1 MISYHLTNIKFKK
14 LTPNCGDGKKLK
26 ITYLSTDGKTVSVSF
41 SKDNHIYID
50 NIGDIVK
57 AVYGKDKAWK
67 NVIENLKRALVKNP
81 SSDKKTFLVNGYA
94 FKFIKRLFPFFEKK
108 YNLLLDNWTGSDKH
122 NKELSQLH
130 LNRSDFIFCEWCLG
144 NALWYSNNKLPHQK
158 LIIRLHRW
166 EMTRDYWKKINWD
179 NVDALICI
187 SPYFVNLMKQ
197 KLPDHVNIVYIQ
209 NYIDPALFNVKK
221 SEDAKYNLGMLGY
234 TPKLKN
240 PIKTIE
246 FFDDFKKKYG
256 GVDADKYKLYFK
268 GTSPFKQEHL
278 KKRKTEMDY
287 YNKMFK
293 MIKNRK
299 DIIIEGFSDDICSW
313 FSKIGYILS
322 YSDIE
327 GSHQA
332 IAEGMS
338 AGCIPFLQGNYVD
351 SGQALDIYPEK
362 YCNGFIIPF
371 NKVESDKVRE
381 YFKKNVI
388 DSIGLQIS
396 TLF

>member
-1 MISYHLTNIKFKK
+1 MISYHLTNIRFKK
-14 LTPNCGDGKKLK
+14 LNSNFGDGKKLN
-26 ITYLSTDGKTVSVSF
+26 ITYLSTDGKTISLSF
-41 SKDNHIYID
+41 LKDNNIYID
-50 NIGDIVK
+50 NISDIVK
-57 AVYGKDKAWK
+57 AVYGKDKNWK

-81 SSDKKTFLVNGYA
+81 SPDKKTLLVNGYS

-144 NALWYSNNKLPHQK
+144 NALWYSKNKLPHQK

-166 EMTRDYWKKINWD
+166 EMTKDYWKKINWN
-179 NVDALICI
+179 NVDGLICI
-187 SPYFVNLMKQ
+187 SPYLVNLMKQ
-197 KLPDHVNIVYIQ
+197 NLSNYVNIVYIQ
-209 NYIDPALFNVKK
+209 NYINPLLFNVKK
-221 SEDAKYNLGMLGY
+221 SNVAKYNFGMLGY

-256 GVDADKYKLYFK
+256 GVDADKYKLFFK
-268 GTSPFKQEHL
+268 GFSPFKQEQT
-278 KKRKTEMDY
+278 KQNKTEMDY
-287 YNKMFK
+287 YEKMFN
-293 MIKNRK
+293 MIKDRK
-299 DIIIEGFSDDICSW
+299 DIIIEGFNDNICSW

-338 AGCIPFLQGNYVD
+338 AGCVPFLQGNYVD
-351 SGQALDIYPEK
+351 SGHALDIYPAK
-362 YCNGFIIPF
+362 YCKKNIILF
-371 NKVESDKVRE
+371 TMEESEKVRKQ
-381 YFKKNVI
+381 FINNKI
-388 DSIGLQIS
+388 DNIGLQICK
-396 TLF
+396 LF